1 MSRIRSLSVCVLLA
15 ASARAETR
23 TILEHPQPGA
33 RQSRLWRWSVATLAA
48 GSATD
53 AWSSY
58 GRFEGNAL
66 LRDSRGQFSGRA
78 IGIKA
83 AFAGGGVVAQWLVF
97 RKRPEMARTAAIANF
112 GMAGLFTG
120 VAMRNRSLTSTR
132 PSPIR

>member
-66 LRDSRGQFSGRA
+66 LRDSRGRFSGRA
-78 IGIKA
+78 IGLKA
-83 AFAGGGVVAQWLVF
+83 AFAGGGVAAQWLVF
-97 RKRPEMARTAAIANF
+97 RKRPEMARAAAFTNF
-112 GMAGLFTG
+112 GLAGLFTG
-120 VAMRNRSLTSTR
+120 VAIRNRSLTSTK
-132 PSPIR
+132 PKL